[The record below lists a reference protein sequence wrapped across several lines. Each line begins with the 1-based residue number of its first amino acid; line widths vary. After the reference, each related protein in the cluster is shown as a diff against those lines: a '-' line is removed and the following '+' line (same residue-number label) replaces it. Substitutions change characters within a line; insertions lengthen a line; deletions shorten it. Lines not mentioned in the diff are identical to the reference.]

1 MIPKWF
7 PNGRPGSAGACESN
21 VFRAQHL
28 TKEIGQIRLHS
39 QYSRGKWGFIAEGQG
54 RGSGWKPLREN
65 IRGRGI
71 PTEGRPG

>member
-1 MIPKWF
+1 MTLVEGVRQILFKGGEARRDHC
-7 PNGRPGSAGACESN
+7 NGIFQWGR
-21 VFRAQHL
+21 
-28 TKEIGQIRLHS
+28 QIRLHS